1 MKFYLTVIGI
11 AMLIISALNILCN
24 TATWYTVI
32 FLVILCTALQF
43 ALDGALAILINKMPD
58 RWFGVDHPLY
68 RVSEREKRFYK
79 KIKVRAWKDKVWEL
93 GGLGGFSKK
102 SLLNPNSPE
111 YIEKFIIE
119 CNKGVL
125 THRLAYPIGFLP
137 MLLIPGVCALSI
149 ACPVAIV
156 NLFLNILPTIVLRYN
171 TPKLQALFK
180 KMSLKAATPQ

>member
-79 KIKVRAWKDKVWEL
+79 KIKVN
-93 GGLGGFSKK
+93 F
-102 SLLNPNSPE
+102 
-111 YIEKFIIE
+111 F
-119 CNKGVL
+119 
-125 THRLAYPIGFLP
+125 F
-137 MLLIPGVCALSI
+137 
-149 ACPVAIV
+149 
-156 NLFLNILPTIVLRYN
+156 
-171 TPKLQALFK
+171 
-180 KMSLKAATPQ
+180 